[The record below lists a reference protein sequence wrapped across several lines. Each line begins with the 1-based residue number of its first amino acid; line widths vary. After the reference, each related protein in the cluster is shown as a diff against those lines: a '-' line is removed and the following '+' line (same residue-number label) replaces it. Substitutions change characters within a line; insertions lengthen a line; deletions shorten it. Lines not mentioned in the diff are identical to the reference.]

1 MMLSQRFISS
11 ASTSLLRLN
20 HPLRN
25 TQHLRRSCRLATGTR
40 HSFRSFSSKDSDVD
54 PEIYAYMQDTLG
66 IQPEL
71 HKGIVK
77 AMQSVY
83 GKKMA
88 VGHLE
93 SFGATGIQA
102 LAESVAKELK
112 KLNSDGVRPSI
123 MIHFTIPHH
132 KTEFDLKWKQG
143 DSLLDLAHSSKGEE
157 LLMEYMEG
165 TCNGQMSCCS
175 CHLYLDETTFSALKP
190 PSSAERDMLDLAY
203 DRRATSRLGCQ
214 VQLQDNLLTADHTI
228 TVTIPADVNNV
239 WS

>member
-1 MMLSQRFISS
+1 MWSPSFLSS

-20 HPLRN
+20 PSRHVH
-25 TQHLRRSCRLATGTR
+25 HLHRYRCLATGTL
-40 HSFRSFSSKDSDVD
+40 HSFRSFSSKDSGVD
-54 PEIYAYMQDTLG
+54 PEIAAYMKDTVG

-83 GKKMA
+83 GKKMDVSNLQA
-88 VGHLE
+88 
-93 SFGATGIQA
+93 FGPAGIQA
-102 LAESVAKELK
+102 LADSVAKELQ
-112 KLNSDGVRPSI
+112 KLNGNKVRPFK

-143 DSLLDLAHSSKGEE
+143 DSLLDLAHSSKGED

-175 CHLYLDETTFSALKP
+175 CHLYLDETTFSALDP
-190 PSSAERDMLDLAY
+190 PSSAELDMLDLAY
-203 DRRATSRLGCQ
+203 DRKATSRLGCQ
-214 VQLQDNLLTADHTI
+214 VQLKDNLLTADHTV

>member
-1 MMLSQRFISS
+1 MWSPSFLSS
-11 ASTSLLRLN
+11 ASTSLLRLVPSSR
-20 HPLRN
+20 HGH
-25 TQHLRRSCRLATGTR
+25 HLHRHRCLAAGTL
-40 HSFRSFSSKDSDVD
+40 HSFRSFSSKDSGVD
-54 PEIYAYMQDTLG
+54 PEIAAYMKDTAG

-83 GKKMA
+83 GKNMSVA
-88 VGHLE
+88 NLE
-93 SFGATGIQA
+93 AFGATGIQA
-102 LAESVAKELK
+102 LADSVEKEQK
-112 KLNSDGVRPSI
+112 KSKGGKARPFKI
-123 MIHFTIPHH
+123 IRFEIPHH

-143 DSLLDLAHSSKGEE
+143 DSLLDLSQSSKGEE
-157 LLMEYMEG
+157 LLMEYIEG

-175 CHLYLDETTFSALKP
+175 CHVYVDETTFSALEP
-190 PSSAERDMLDLAY
+190 PCTGELDMLDLAY
-203 DRRATSRLGCQ
+203 ERKATSRLGCQ

>member
-1 MMLSQRFISS
+1 MWSFISS
-11 ASTSLLRLN
+11 ASTSLLRQN
-20 HPLRN
+20 PLRN
-25 TQHLRRSCRLATGTR
+25 VHYLHRHRYLAAGTR
-40 HSFRSFSSKDSDVD
+40 QSFRSFSSKDDDVD
-54 PEIYAYMQDTLG
+54 PAIYPYLKDTLG

-83 GKKMA
+83 GNKM
-88 VGHLE
+88 GLE
-93 SFGATGIQA
+93 KVEAFGATGVQA

-112 KLNSDGVRPSI
+112 KLNSKGVRPSL

-143 DSLLDLAHSSKGEE
+143 DSLLELAHSSKGED

-175 CHLYLDETTFSALKP
+175 CHLYLDETTFAALEP
-190 PSSAERDMLDLAY
+190 PSSAELDMLDLAY
-203 DRRATSRLGCQ
+203 ERTATSRLGCQ
-214 VQLQDNLLTADHTI
+214 VQLQDNLLTADHTV